1 MNTSVST
8 FYPGLRLSKCLAAAL
23 IDPHSMLRITAE
35 RVGSAVV
42 VHAGGEIDARNTT
55 TWRCVLDEV
64 TAAAVAPG
72 PVVIDLDGLDFLS
85 CSAFAALSEAADRCR
100 SQGIPL
106 RLVSTRSA
114 VDRVL
119 AATGGQDQLPVFGDV
134 WAAVE
139 TENTPA
145 AASLDSA
152 L

>member
-23 IDPHSMLRITAE
+23 IDPHSMLRVTAE

-42 VHAGGEIDARNTT
+42 VHAGGQIDASNTT

-64 TAAAVAPG
+64 TAAAVVPG

-85 CSAFAALSEAADRCR
+85 CSAFAALREAADRCR
-100 SQGIPL
+100 SQGVTL
-106 RLVSTRSA
+106 RLVSTQPA

-119 AATGGQDQLPVFGDV
+119 AATGWQDQLPVFRDV
-134 WAAVE
+134 WAAVD
-139 TENTPA
+139 TDTPA